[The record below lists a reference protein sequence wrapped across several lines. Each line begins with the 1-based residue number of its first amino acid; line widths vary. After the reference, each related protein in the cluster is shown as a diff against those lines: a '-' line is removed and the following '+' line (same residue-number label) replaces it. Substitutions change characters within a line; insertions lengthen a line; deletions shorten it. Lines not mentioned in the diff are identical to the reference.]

1 MSLCISTVGGDS
13 RQYYMLLRL
22 FTYFSRICQPV
33 LIKCYGLNIS
43 PEQQTGLQ
51 TCYHD
56 GILFCSGLPEA
67 VKGADL
73 LICPAPFTRD
83 GIHLNLSDRANSVSI
98 SELSD
103 LKHLPA
109 FIAGGGIPKHFSNSV
124 KSRTLLKDYM
134 KDSDFLNTNS
144 TLTAEGL
151 LSYIIRNTDCSITG
165 ARILI
170 AGYGHCGEQIA
181 AKLSAL
187 SAEISIFDK
196 DPDRQKAAEDAGFP
210 FYDIRSWPFVH
221 ADFDLIINTIPSPVF
236 KSCFLRRLKK
246 DCVLFEVASRPGGF
260 DEDMCRGLS
269 LKLISCPGIPGKTAP
284 KPAGEAIADAV
295 LPLLKQF

>member
-43 PEQQTGLQ
+43 PEQQTGLL

-56 GILFCSGLPEA
+56 SILFCSGLPEA

-109 FIAGGGIPKHFSNSV
+109 FIAGGGFPKHFSNSV

-151 LSYIIRNTDCSITG
+151 LLYYPEYG
-165 ARILI
+165 LFHLRIPDLNCRI
-170 AGYGHCGEQIA
+170 WPLRGTNCR
-181 AKLSAL
+181 KTVRV
-187 SAEISIFDK
+187 IS
-196 DPDRQKAAEDAGFP
+196 GN
-210 FYDIRSWPFVH
+210 FY
-221 ADFDLIINTIPSPVF
+221 L
-236 KSCFLRRLKK
+236 
-246 DCVLFEVASRPGGF
+246 
-260 DEDMCRGLS
+260 
-269 LKLISCPGIPGKTAP
+269 
-284 KPAGEAIADAV
+284 
-295 LPLLKQF
+295 

>member
-1 MSLCISTVGGDS
+1 
-13 RQYYMLLRL
+13 
-22 FTYFSRICQPV
+22 
-33 LIKCYGLNIS
+33 
-43 PEQQTGLQ
+43 
-51 TCYHD
+51 
-56 GILFCSGLPEA
+56 
-67 VKGADL
+67 
-73 LICPAPFTRD
+73 
-83 GIHLNLSDRANSVSI
+83 
-98 SELSD
+98 
-103 LKHLPA
+103 
-109 FIAGGGIPKHFSNSV
+109 
-124 KSRTLLKDYM
+124 M

-236 KSCFLRRLKK
+236 KSCFLRHLKK

>member
-43 PEQQTGLQ
+43 PEQQTGLL

-56 GILFCSGLPEA
+56 SILFCSGLPEA

-109 FIAGGGIPKHFSNSV
+109 FIAGGGFPKHFSNSV

-151 LSYIIRNTDCSITG
+151 LSYIIRNTDCSISG
-165 ARILI
+165 SRILI

-196 DPDRQKAAEDAGFP
+196 DPD
-210 FYDIRSWPFVH
+210 
-221 ADFDLIINTIPSPVF
+221 
-236 KSCFLRRLKK
+236 
-246 DCVLFEVASRPGGF
+246 
-260 DEDMCRGLS
+260 
-269 LKLISCPGIPGKTAP
+269 
-284 KPAGEAIADAV
+284 
-295 LPLLKQF
+295 

>member
-109 FIAGGGIPKHFSNSV
+109 FIAGGGFPKHFSNSV
-124 KSRTLLKDYM
+124 KS
-134 KDSDFLNTNS
+134 
-144 TLTAEGL
+144 
-151 LSYIIRNTDCSITG
+151 
-165 ARILI
+165 RILI

>member
-43 PEQQTGLQ
+43 PEQQTGLL

-56 GILFCSGLPEA
+56 SILFCSGLPEA

-109 FIAGGGIPKHFSNSV
+109 FIEV
-124 KSRTLLKDYM
+124 V
-134 KDSDFLNTNS
+134 DFQN
-144 TLTAEGL
+144 
-151 LSYIIRNTDCSITG
+151 IF
-165 ARILI
+165 
-170 AGYGHCGEQIA
+170 QIA
-181 AKLSAL
+181 
-187 SAEISIFDK
+187 
-196 DPDRQKAAEDAGFP
+196 
-210 FYDIRSWPFVH
+210 
-221 ADFDLIINTIPSPVF
+221 
-236 KSCFLRRLKK
+236 
-246 DCVLFEVASRPGGF
+246 
-260 DEDMCRGLS
+260 
-269 LKLISCPGIPGKTAP
+269 
-284 KPAGEAIADAV
+284 
-295 LPLLKQF
+295 